1 MQGLVI
7 RLALAA
13 GLCAAPAVQAQQQ
26 QQPETVA
33 PPSLP
38 RTVQSPILTID
49 SDRVFLESEFGR
61 RVAEEIEERGNALSA
76 ENRRIEADLEA
87 EEQEL
92 TLKRA
97 QMSPEAF
104 RSLADDFDE
113 KVQAIRRAQAAKS
126 RALNAQLDEEREAFL
141 AAAGPVLEQL
151 MRNAGAGVILE
162 RRSVFVSASA
172 IEITDAAIALL
183 NETIGRG
190 EGTGD

>member
-7 RLALAA
+7 RLVLAA
-13 GLCAAPAVQAQQQ
+13 GLCAASAVQAQQQ
-26 QQPETVA
+26 PETVS

-38 RTVQSPILTID
+38 RSVQSPILTID

-183 NETIGRG
+183 NETIGSG
-190 EGTGD
+190 EGAGD